1 MSKLWQTSGKAIAL
15 LLLGGALAR
24 PAVAQSATEDQ
35 VKAAYLFNFAKFIE
49 WPPEA
54 FETADSA
61 LNFCTLGR
69 SPVVDELD
77 SSMLGKSINR
87 HAIAVRH
94 LRGPE
99 DIKGCH
105 LVFLAASAVKQQQK
119 LVLAAKGSPMLLVA
133 ETPGFAQAGGTINFY
148 SEAGRL
154 LFEVNISAAENAHLK
169 VSSKLLSL
177 ARIVTASEA
186 KQGQ

>member
-1 MSKLWQTSGKAIAL
+1 MAL
-15 LLLGGALAR
+15 LLLCGASAV

-49 WPPEA
+49 WPA
-54 FETADSA
+54 ETFTAADSP
-61 LNFCTLGR
+61 LTFCTLGR

-77 SSMLGKSINR
+77 SSVRGKSINR
-87 HAIAVRH
+87 HTIAVKH
-94 LRGPE
+94 LHGPE

-105 LVFLAASAVKQQQK
+105 LVFLAPSAIKQQQK
-119 LVLAAKGSPMLLVA
+119 LVLAAKGLPVLLVA
-133 ETPGFAQAGGTINFY
+133 ETSGFAQAGGTINFY

-154 LFEVNISAAENAHLK
+154 LFEVNIGAAESAHLK

-177 ARIVTASEA
+177 ARIVAASEA

>member
-1 MSKLWQTSGKAIAL
+1 LSKLWQTSGKAIAL

-148 SEAGRL
+148 SKAGRL